1 MKTYKTYKLRNGN
14 TIPWIS
20 FGTGLIW
27 QYIRNKPLFIKHN
40 LLLILRSIKH
50 LKINRQLK
58 GNLLIK
64 SILNNS
70 YNEGFRFFDTGRA
83 YSLSE
88 LYIGKVLSKKQDIFI
103 TTKCSTM
110 DVTRE
115 SSPSNVKG
123 NLELSLKYLNREYV
137 DLYLFH
143 WPEGDWLNYYSQ
155 IIELY
160 KQGKVKAFGAC
171 NLSIENLKQIEDAG
185 LELPMVMQTEMHPLY
200 ARHELRQ
207 YCQDHNI
214 QVMAHTPTCRNCDK
228 FTKIELIQNLSKK
241 YHKTP
246 AQIAIR
252 WHYQHNV
259 IPVVSCF
266 NKKHM
271 HENLNIFDFEL
282 TQQEMELIDKLDC
295 NYILL
300 NVKGSYEDDPNFIYN
315 L

>member
-1 MKTYKTYKLRNGN
+1 MKTYKTYKLRNGY

-27 QYIRNKPLFIKHN
+27 QYIRNKPLFFKHN

-88 LYIGKVLSKKQDIFI
+88 LYIGKVLSQKQDIFI

-115 SSPSNVKG
+115 FSPSDVKG

-171 NLSIENLKQIEDAG
+171 NLSIENLKEIENAG

-228 FTKIELIQNLSKK
+228 FTKIELIQELSKK

-266 NKKHM
+266 NKEHM
-271 HENLNIFDFEL
+271 RDNLNIFDFEL
-282 TQQEMELIDKLDC
+282 EQQEMELIDKLDC

-300 NVKGSYEDDPNFIYN
+300 NVKGSYDDDPNFIYN

>member
-1 MKTYKTYKLRNGN
+1 MKTYKTYKLRNGY

-27 QYIRNKPLFIKHN
+27 QYIRNKPLFFKHN

-88 LYIGKVLSKKQDIFI
+88 LYIGKVLSQKQDIFV

-115 SSPSNVKG
+115 FSPSDVKG

-171 NLSIENLKQIEDAG
+171 NLSIENLKEIENAG

-228 FTKIELIQNLSKK
+228 FTKIELIQELSKK

-266 NKKHM
+266 NKEHM
-271 HENLNIFDFEL
+271 RDNLNIFDFEL
-282 TQQEMELIDKLDC
+282 EQQEMELIDKLDC

-300 NVKGSYEDDPNFIYN
+300 NVKGSYDDDPNFIYN

>member
-1 MKTYKTYKLRNGN
+1 MKNTKTYTLRNGN

-27 QYIRNKPLFIKHN
+27 QYIRNKPLFLKHN
-40 LLLILRSIKH
+40 LLLILRSLKH

-64 SILNNS
+64 SILSNAYDS
-70 YNEGFRFFDTGRA
+70 GFKFFDTGRA

-88 LYIGKVLSKKQDIFI
+88 YYIGKVLSQKHDIFI

-115 SSPSNVKG
+115 YSPSDVKG
-123 NLELSLKYLNREYV
+123 NLELSLKYLRRDFV

-143 WPEGDWLNYYSQ
+143 WPEGDWLKYYAQ
-155 IIELY
+155 VIDEY
-160 KQGKVKAFGAC
+160 KKGKIKAFGAC
-171 NLSIENLKQIEDAG
+171 NLSVENLKQIENAG
-185 LELPMVMQTEMHPLY
+185 LELPMVMQTEMHPLC
-200 ARHELRQ
+200 ARHELRN
-207 YCQDHNI
+207 YCKEHNI
-214 QVMAHTPTCRNCDK
+214 QVMAHTPTCRNSDK
-228 FTKIELIQNLSKK
+228 YTKIEIIQVLSKK

-266 NKKHM
+266 NKEHM

-282 TQQEMELIDKLDC
+282 EQHEMDLIDKLDC

-300 NVKGSYEDDPNFIYN
+300 NVKGSYEDDPNYIYN

>member
-115 SSPSNVKG
+115 FSPSNVKG

>member
-1 MKTYKTYKLRNGN
+1 MKNNKTYKLRNGN

-20 FGTGLIW
+20 FGTGVIW
-27 QYIRNKPLFIKHN
+27 RYTRNKPLFIKHY
-40 LLLILRSIKH
+40 LRTILSCVKH
-50 LKINRQLK
+50 LRFNRELK

-64 SILNNS
+64 SILNNA
-70 YNEGFRFFDTGRA
+70 YNEGFRSFDSGRIYA
-83 YSLSE
+83 MSE
-88 LYIGKVLSKKQDIFI
+88 YYIGKVLSQKQDLFI

-115 SSPSNVKG
+115 YSPSDVKG
-123 NLELSLKYLNREYV
+123 NFELSLKYLNRESV

-160 KQGKVKAFGAC
+160 KKGKVKAFGTC